1 MDVLNESSLQS
12 LLLAC
17 YEKPGYNGAI
27 IFDSKDRLEEFVYGI
42 KSNIIDDNNNP
53 ITGIAEVE
61 SVRNPFRLSI
71 TYNNGSRISIVPC
84 EAIHNNAYFHEILL
98 DDSVISSTIIIN
110 LQRKIRKYS
119 ARTALYREVADDA
132 ISGISE
138 NFRDTNEL
146 DEFLNSFRIIE

>member
-17 YEKPGYNGAI
+17 YNKPGYHGAI

-42 KSNIIDDNNNP
+42 KSNITEDNNP
-53 ITGIAEVE
+53 IAGIAEVE

-71 TYNNGSRISIVPC
+71 TYNNGSRISIIPC

-119 ARTALYREVADDA
+119 ARTALHRAVAENA
-132 ISGISE
+132 INEISE

-146 DEFLNSFRIIE
+146 DEFINSFKIIE